1 MISLSKPLFKDTA
14 MRFKMKKEEEIG
26 TGIAPLVD
34 IVFLLLLFFAI
45 TYHFDIASG
54 VRIDLPKVTQKASD
68 NDTEKVTLIVN
79 KSADIFLLGKKLDLK
94 ELEKELQALVEEKSY
109 LKVILQADKD
119 VSHGKVVEIM
129 DVAKNAGINSVII
142 AARWKADELD

>member
-1 MISLSKPLFKDTA
+1 
-14 MRFKMKKEEEIG
+14 MRFKMKKEEEMT

-54 VRIDLPKVTQKASD
+54 VRIDLPKVTQKAAD
-68 NDTEKVTLIVN
+68 NETEKVTLIVN
-79 KSADIFLLGKKLDLK
+79 KSAEIFFMGKKLDLK
-94 ELEKELQALVEEKSY
+94 ELEKELQALVEEKVY
-109 LKVILQADKD
+109 LRVVLQADKD

-142 AARWKADELD
+142 AARWKAGEVE

>member
-1 MISLSKPLFKDTA
+1 

-54 VRIDLPKVTQKASD
+54 VRIDLPRVSQKASD
-68 NDTEKVTLIVN
+68 NEAEKVTLIVN
-79 KSADIFLLGKKLDLK
+79 KSAEIFLMGKKLDLK
-94 ELEKELQALVEEKSY
+94 ELEKELKALVEEKVY
-109 LKVILQADKD
+109 LKVVLQADKD

-129 DVAKNAGINSVII
+129 DVAKNTGINSVII
-142 AARWKADELD
+142 AARWKADEVE

>member
-1 MISLSKPLFKDTA
+1 
-14 MRFKMKKEEEIG
+14 MRFKMKKEEEMT

-54 VRIDLPKVTQKASD
+54 VRIDLPKVTQKAAD
-68 NDTEKVTLIVN
+68 NETEKVTLIVN
-79 KSADIFLLGKKLDLK
+79 KSAEIFLMGKKLDLE
-94 ELEKELQALVEEKSY
+94 ELEKELQALVEEKVY
-109 LKVILQADKD
+109 LRVVLQADKD

-142 AARWKADELD
+142 AARWKAGEVE

>member
-1 MISLSKPLFKDTA
+1 

-54 VRIDLPKVTQKASD
+54 VRIDLPKVTQKAAD
-68 NDTEKVTLIVN
+68 NETEKVTVIVN
-79 KSADIFLLGKKLDLK
+79 KSAEIFLMGKRLDLK
-94 ELEKELQALVEEKSY
+94 ELEKELKTLVEKKVY
-109 LKVILQADKD
+109 LKLVLQADKD

-142 AARWKADELD
+142 AARWKADEIE

>member
-1 MISLSKPLFKDTA
+1 
-14 MRFKMKKEEEIG
+14 MRFKMKKEEEIT

-54 VRIDLPKVTQKASD
+54 VRIDLPKVTQKVAD
-68 NDTEKVTLIVN
+68 NETEKVTLIVN
-79 KSADIFLLGKKLDLK
+79 KSAEIFLMGKKLDLK
-94 ELEKELQALVEEKSY
+94 ELEKELQALVEEKVY
-109 LKVILQADKD
+109 LRVVLQADKD

-142 AARWKADELD
+142 AARWKAGEVE

>member
-1 MISLSKPLFKDTA
+1 
-14 MRFKMKKEEEIG
+14 MRFKMKKEEEMT

-54 VRIDLPKVTQKASD
+54 VRIDLPKVTQKAAD
-68 NDTEKVTLIVN
+68 NETEKVTLIVN
-79 KSADIFLLGKKLDLK
+79 KSAEVFLMGKKLDLE
-94 ELEKELQALVEEKSY
+94 ELEKELQALVEERVY
-109 LKVILQADKD
+109 LRVVLQADKD

-142 AARWKADELD
+142 AARWKAGEVE

>member
-1 MISLSKPLFKDTA
+1 

>member
-1 MISLSKPLFKDTA
+1 
-14 MRFKMKKEEEIG
+14 MRFKMKKEEEM
-26 TGIAPLVD
+26 TMGIAPLVD

-54 VRIDLPKVTQKASD
+54 VRIDLPKVTQKATD
-68 NDTEKVTLIVN
+68 DETYKVTVIVN
-79 KSADIFLLGKKLDLK
+79 KSAEIFFMGKKIDQQA
-94 ELEKELQALVEEKSY
+94 LEKELQSLVKEKGY
-109 LKVILQADKD
+109 LRVVLQADKD

-142 AARWKADELD
+142 AARWKAGEVQ

>member
-1 MISLSKPLFKDTA
+1 
-14 MRFKMKKEEEIG
+14 MRFKVKKEEEMS

-68 NDTEKVTLIVN
+68 SEMEKVTLIVN
-79 KSADIFLLGKKLDLK
+79 KSGEIFLMGEKMDLDGLEEKLH
-94 ELEKELQALVEEKSY
+94 ALVEERGY
-109 LKVILQADKD
+109 LRLLLQADKD
-119 VSHGKVVEIM
+119 VIHGKVVEIM
-129 DVAKNAGINSVII
+129 DAAKNAGIDSVII
-142 AARWKADELD
+142 AARWKSGEPD